1 MGEHPLKIAI
11 EYLEQLMDEEERT
24 NGKYVV
30 RFRVFVNDVCV
41 SDQAPFFLDRDAAN
55 NQFNDI
61 ARNIGQRVV
70 EVSPQATRAV
80 VRFEDKS
87 REWTRPPRVDNS
99 GLDFLDNSTN
109 PRG

>member
-1 MGEHPLKIAI
+1 MGEHPLKMVV
-11 EYLEQLMDEEERT
+11 EYLEQLMDEEERK

-30 RFRVFVNDVCV
+30 RFRVFVDDVCV

-61 ARNIGQRVV
+61 ARNIGQRAI
-70 EVSPQATRAV
+70 EVSPHATRAV
-80 VRFEDKS
+80 VRFEEKR
-87 REWTRPPRVDNS
+87 REWTQPQRADNT
-99 GLDFLDNSTN
+99 GLGFLDDSEN